1 MARQTKLKIAALAT
15 TLVATIG
22 IAAAAP
28 ATADNAGKVQTTYSR
43 IGGDACC

>member
-22 IAAAAP
+22 VAAAAP
-28 ATADNAGKVQTTYSR
+28 ATADNAGKTTYSR
-43 IGGDACC
+43 VGGDACC

>member
-28 ATADNAGKVQTTYSR
+28 ATADNAGKTTTYSR
-43 IGGDACC
+43 IGGEVCC

>member
-22 IAAAAP
+22 IVAAAP
-28 ATADNAGKVQTTYSR
+28 ATADNAGKAHTTYSR
-43 IGGDACC
+43 VGGEVCC